1 MLPTTQ
7 KLLETPV
14 METLLPD
21 LMHTI
26 LDELKS
32 NNDFQTGEKLFFRM
46 LEKLQLQDSSGRTA
60 DIYCPNKPQ
69 YSRKNRPFT
78 NAEMNFFRK
87 TIATMIR
94 YAPHPEKGLK
104 YASFFLNQIR
114 PPLRDA
120 QTEITVLIN
129 LIYIYGQNGS
139 DEYMKAALDFVKI
152 GLERGIVLQR
162 ATFTER
168 KRAFNDPTSVFS
180 SVSKNILKYNNLQ
193 PTQDGKGLEPSGT
206 PHHSTYNHRF
216 STTSTSATKTDSN
229 QHNQPSGQQ

>member
-1 MLPTTQ
+1 MLPTTL

-26 LDELKS
+26 LNELKN
-32 NNDFQTGEKLFFRM
+32 NNDFETGEKLFSRM
-46 LEKLQLQDSSGRTA
+46 LEKLQLQDSLGRTA
-60 DIYCPNKPQ
+60 DVYCSYQSQ
-69 YSRKNRPFT
+69 YSRKNQRFT
-78 NAEMNFFRK
+78 NAEINYFRK

-104 YASFFLNQIR
+104 YASFFLNQIS

-120 QTEITVLIN
+120 QTEITILIN

-139 DEYMKAALDFVKI
+139 DEYMKGALDFVKI
-152 GLERGIVLQR
+152 GLERGLVLHR

-168 KRAFNDPTSVFS
+168 KRVFNDPASVFS
-180 SVSKNILKYNNLQ
+180 SVSKIILKYNNLQ
-193 PTQDGKGLEPSGT
+193 PTMDGKGLEPSRT
-206 PHHSTYNHRF
+206 SHHSTYNNRSSIST
-216 STTSTSATKTDSN
+216 STTKADSSRHN
-229 QHNQPSGQQ
+229 QHASQQ